1 MSMAC
6 STECFIFLKSALSRE
21 GYLFINSLYS
31 WGMLACAWVSPVD
44 LMALIWKN
52 SQLSD
57 TDSWNDLGNDGL
69 GTEDGLDTE
78 RTGFDTTD
86 TLATLGK
93 AGVFINSNN
102 VFMLE
107 TVSCR

>member
-1 MSMAC
+1 M
-6 STECFIFLKSALSRE
+6 
-21 GYLFINSLYS
+21 
-31 WGMLACAWVSPVD
+31 SPVD

-57 TDSWNDLGNDGL
+57 TDSCNDDLGNDGL

-93 AGVFINSNN
+93 AGVLINSNN